1 MSEKSRRSNTPEQ
14 RLVRIETRLTNLGR
28 YLGADLR
35 VPPPPNQPDQAVF
48 IDDGKVYVTSQCTVG
63 MLTQAVYRHDWA
75 DDEDEVP
82 VILNGIV
89 EIGTIH
95 PHDD

>member
-1 MSEKSRRSNTPEQ
+1 MSEKSRKSNTPEQ
-14 RLVRIETRLTNLGR
+14 RLVRIETRVTNLGR
-28 YLGADLR
+28 WLGADLR
-35 VPPPPNQPDQAVF
+35 VPPPENQPDQPVF

-63 MLTQAVYRHDWA
+63 MLTLAVRRYEWR

-82 VILNGIV
+82 VILNGMV

-95 PHDD
+95 PHID